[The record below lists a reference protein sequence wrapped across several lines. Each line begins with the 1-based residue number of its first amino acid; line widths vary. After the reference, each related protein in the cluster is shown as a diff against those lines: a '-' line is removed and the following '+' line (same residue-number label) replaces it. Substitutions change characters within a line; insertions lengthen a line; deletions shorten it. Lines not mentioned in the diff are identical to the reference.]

1 MRHVVKL
8 GFTNQA
14 GAAPAMPMPWSAAP
28 SAAPPQLVLRLARL
42 DALRASH
49 VVSNEQYLLQ
59 RSVIE
64 TESGHVA
71 SGRWTAEG
79 LTTVKTMTDEL
90 STMALSFSVD
100 ALYTQSLATATQLIT
115 ASFGLDLL
123 DYWLLEYAW
132 NKFGPRSDT
141 LEEIPE
147 VAFATAGIDGPDA
160 VAEAPEAPAKSE
172 GVPSV
177 SQ

>member
-1 MRHVVKL
+1 
-8 GFTNQA
+8 
-14 GAAPAMPMPWSAAP
+14 
-28 SAAPPQLVLRLARL
+28 
-42 DALRASH
+42 
-49 VVSNEQYLLQ
+49 VVSNEQYLMQ

-132 NKFGPRSDT
+132 NKFGPRSGT

-147 VAFATAGIDGPDA
+147 VAFAGAGIDGPDA
-160 VAEAPEAPAKSE
+160 VAQAPEAPARSE